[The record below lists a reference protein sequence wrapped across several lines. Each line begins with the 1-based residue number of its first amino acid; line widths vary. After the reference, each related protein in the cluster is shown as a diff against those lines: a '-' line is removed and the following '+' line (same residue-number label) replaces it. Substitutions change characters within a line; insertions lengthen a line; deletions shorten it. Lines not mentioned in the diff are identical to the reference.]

1 METKDAK
8 LELLILEGEVQTLDQ
23 IDVVTKMINKGLSQ
37 EVVTRLEELWDY
49 TVMVGEKLVH
59 LGKII
64 INKILGFIDANVH
77 LALGVAIGA
86 AVGSLINIIPVFG
99 QLLAPLSVAVGAVIG
114 GVAGAR
120 LDRGQEPGDGVI
132 GITQEVLLLAG
143 KFYEF
148 FASIINTLADELV
161 PAESR

>member
-1 METKDAK
+1 MDEKDAK
-8 LELLILEGEVQTLDQ
+8 FELLILEGEVQDLHQ
-23 IDVVTKMINKGLSQ
+23 IDFVTQMTNQGLSQ
-37 EVVTRLEELWDY
+37 EIVTRLEELWDY

-64 INKILGFIDANVH
+64 INEILRFVNANVH

-86 AVGSLINIIPVFG
+86 AVGSLVNIIPFFG
-99 QLLAPLSVAVGAVIG
+99 QLLAPLSMALGALIG

-120 LDRGQEPGDGVI
+120 LDRGQEPGDGII
-132 GITQEVLLLAG
+132 GLSQEVLLLAG

-148 FASIINTLADELV
+148 FASIMSLRQQNNK
-161 PAESR
+161 